1 MHYFKRNIGEYHKK
15 AGKLS
20 MLEHGAYT
28 LLMDACYDREKFP
41 TLEEA
46 IDWCWARTADEIAAV
61 EFVLRKFFTLE
72 DGVYVQNRIRE
83 EIDQYHSNALI
94 NKEIALKREEAR
106 RQKKARTVLEP
117 CTNEHE
123 PPPKQ
128 EPRTRKQEP
137 ENKNQE
143 LNIIA
148 PQAAQPATPTKKI
161 KGTRLPDDWRPTQE
175 HVDAAVALNP
185 DYTREWFRATA
196 HKFRDYW
203 IAKSGKDAT
212 KADWLATW
220 RNWIRNDLEYNR
232 GKTHAAAA
240 KQLDNDSTDWV
251 DRVFGAPAGSDIGE
265 QDFSFIEGDFSSV
278 GGCDTGSGLPEP
290 EQGGMAQGPA

>member
-28 LLMDACYDREKFP
+28 LMMDACYDREKFP

-143 LNIIA
+143 LNIICSESIA
-148 PQAAQPATPTKKI
+148 SELSIGEPAVIEILTNKKNEAAKVTHSQYDRWVETYQGVDVWQTLLRIRSWAENNPAKRKTL
-161 KGTRLPDDWRPTQE
+161 KGMPKFI
-175 HVDAAVALNP
+175 DA
-185 DYTREWFRATA
+185 
-196 HKFRDYW
+196 
-203 IAKSGKDAT
+203 
-212 KADWLATW
+212 WLAREQDKPKPNPSPPPGSPGLFLNSRE
-220 RNWIRNDLEYNR
+220 RNAIRNAETFDYHR
-232 GKTHAAAA
+232 GI
-240 KQLDNDSTDWV
+240 D
-251 DRVFGAPAGSDIGE
+251 FGDPHCE
-265 QDFSFIEGDFSSV
+265 
-278 GGCDTGSGLPEP
+278 
-290 EQGGMAQGPA
+290 